1 VSFLRRWFGRPER
14 PAWAAFIGEAEF
26 VQFRKALET
35 SLRRY
40 CPQHEIDWELGLWRP
55 TKAGD
60 TREFGLM
67 NLAQIFHASPD
78 QEVVEE
84 FIANTMRIATEK
96 EVSGPSSYKD
106 VKDRLRVRLFP
117 TDIMTAP
124 LVTAPV
130 SDRFVTALVADY
142 PQHVNSVHSDDARAW
157 GMPTAE
163 LFDIAL
169 DNIWNYEPLQFEELP
184 GPGVGTVFFGA
195 NEHFYAAS
203 HALLLERHLEVEP
216 ARGVVVAVP
225 NRHVVIYHPVESRD
239 AVEIMRGLPATV
251 HGLYSQGPGSITPSL
266 LWWRSGQFR
275 TIDYSPDGEI
285 IGPVELNE
293 AIRDLIS

>member
-1 VSFLRRWFGRPER
+1 MSFLRRWFGRPER
-14 PAWAAFIGEAEF
+14 PAWASFMSEAEF

-35 SLRRY
+35 SLRRH
-40 CPQHEIDWELGLWRP
+40 CPQHEIDWELGMWRP
-55 TKAGD
+55 AKPGD
-60 TREFGLM
+60 SREFGLM
-67 NLAQIFHASPD
+67 NLAQIFHSGQDP
-78 QEVVEE
+78 QVVEE
-84 FIANTMRIATEK
+84 FIANTMRIASEK
-96 EVSGPSSYKD
+96 ESVRVTD
-106 VKDRLRVRLFP
+106 FAEVKDRLRVRLFP
-117 TDIMTAP
+117 TDIMTGP

-142 PQHVNSVHSDDARAW
+142 PQHVNSVHADDARAW
-157 GMPTAE
+157 GLPTAE
-163 LFDIAL
+163 LFDVAL
-169 DNIWNYEPLQFEELP
+169 DNIWKHEPIHFEELP

-195 NEHFYAAS
+195 NDHFYAAS

-239 AVEIMRGLPATV
+239 AVEIIRGLPAMV
-251 HGLYSQGPGSITPSL
+251 QGLYTQGPGSITPSL